1 MSGNLSQ
8 ADKDEPN
15 VVILS
20 MKAYEPNL
28 ARKAATVF
36 FSNFVPEQILKEI
49 SDILAER
56 SIAFKI
62 SDKTWKITY
71 TLQLK

>member
-1 MSGNLSQ
+1 
-8 ADKDEPN
+8 
-15 VVILS
+15 

-36 FSNFVPEQILKEI
+36 FSDYVPEQVLKELT
-49 SDILAER
+49 DNLTGR
-56 SIAFKI
+56 DVDFKI

-71 TLQLK
+71 ILKPE